1 MSAAQKRNHPED
13 AGHASTRPA
22 TSGLRK
28 WLAVISATGAMAAIS
43 LAVSLLLPVGLASGQ
58 DTVTPVAQKTTSLA
72 PVVEETAT
80 ETADDHTNGQIH
92 DHPEGTEHHTAEGP
106 AHDAD
111 CAANHSTPETDH
123 DSDCNGDDD
132 DHAEDG
138 HDDDHDHG
146 DDDPHT
152 DGHNHIDGDDHGHH
166 STS

>member
-1 MSAAQKRNHPED
+1 MSAYQKQNRPED
-13 AGHASTRPA
+13 AGLIGTRPG

-28 WLAVISATGAMAAIS
+28 WLAVISATGVMAAIS

-58 DTVTPVAQKTTSLA
+58 DAVTPVAQKKTPLA

-106 AHDAD
+106 AHHAD

-132 DHAEDG
+132 HDHAE
-138 HDDDHDHG
+138 DDHDHG

-152 DGHNHIDGDDHGHH
+152 DGHTHIDGDDHGHH
-166 STS
+166 GTS

>member
-1 MSAAQKRNHPED
+1 MSTEQKQNHPED
-13 AGHASTRPA
+13 AGQISARPA

-28 WLAVISATGAMAAIS
+28 WLAVVSATGAMAAIS

-58 DTVTPVAQKTTSLA
+58 DAVTPVVEKTPPLA
-72 PVVEETAT
+72 PVVEEAAV
-80 ETADDHTNGQIH
+80 ETADDHTDGEIH
-92 DHPEGTEHHTAEGP
+92 NHPEGTDHHTAEGP

-132 DHAEDG
+132 HDHAE
-138 HDDDHDHG
+138 DDHDHG

-152 DGHNHIDGDDHGHH
+152 DGHSHTDGDDHGHH
-166 STS
+166 GNS

>member
-1 MSAAQKRNHPED
+1 MSAEQKQNHPAD
-13 AGHASTRPA
+13 AGQRPA

-58 DTVTPVAQKTTSLA
+58 DAVTPVVEKKAPLA

-80 ETADDHTNGQIH
+80 ETTDDHTNGQIH
-92 DHPEGTEHHTAEGP
+92 DHPEGTEHHTAEG
-106 AHDAD
+106 AVHDAD
-111 CAANHSTPETDH
+111 CAANHSTPGTDH

-132 DHAEDG
+132 HDHAEDD
-138 HDDDHDHG
+138 HEDDHDHG

-152 DGHNHIDGDDHGHH
+152 DGHNHVDGDDHGHH
-166 STS
+166 GTS

>member
-1 MSAAQKRNHPED
+1 MSAEQKQNHPEI
-13 AGHASTRPA
+13 AGQRPA

-28 WLAVISATGAMAAIS
+28 WLAVISATGAMAAIA

-58 DTVTPVAQKTTSLA
+58 DAVTPVAQKTTPSA
-72 PVVEETAT
+72 PVVEEAAA
-80 ETADDHTNGQIH
+80 ETADDHTDGQIH
-92 DHPEGTEHHTAEGP
+92 DHPEGTDHHTAEGP

-123 DSDCNGDDD
+123 DSDCNSDDQ
-132 DHAEDG
+132 DHAED
-138 HDDDHDHG
+138 DHNHA

-152 DGHNHIDGDDHGHH
+152 DGHNHVDGDDHGHH